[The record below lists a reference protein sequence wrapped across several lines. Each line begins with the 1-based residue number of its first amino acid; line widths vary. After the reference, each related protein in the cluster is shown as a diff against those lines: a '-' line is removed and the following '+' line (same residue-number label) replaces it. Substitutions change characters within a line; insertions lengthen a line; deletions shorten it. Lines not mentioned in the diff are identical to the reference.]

1 MNINGRALGCS
12 NPRRINNNLGLL
24 GKNTSQL
31 VLGMANLNIKKTRKT
46 FEYIG
51 DLVVVLLRTWNA
63 EIWDFVEERI
73 MQNVGEKV
81 HMYGNTLDKS
91 CLDKPWR
98 WIMGG
103 KNQDKSTKVIIIRPE
118 SYYKGATDEI
128 YEKLRDKFAKYVEGC
143 YFFKTSDLEA
153 LYCGE
158 ALKSKLGERMEVLVK
173 QIKKNLEDIEE
184 DYN

>member
-1 MNINGRALGCS
+1 M
-12 NPRRINNNLGLL
+12 
-24 GKNTSQL
+24 
-31 VLGMANLNIKKTRKT
+31 VKTRKT
-46 FEYIG
+46 FESIA

-73 MQNVGEKV
+73 MQNVTEDV
-81 HMYGNTLDKS
+81 YMYGNTLDKS

-98 WIMGG
+98 WIMMGNEHTGG
-103 KNQDKSTKVIIIRPE
+103 ARIMIIRPE
-118 SYYKGATDEI
+118 EYCRGATDEV
-128 YEKLRDKFAKYVEGC
+128 YEKLRNAFAEYVEGC

-158 ALKSKLGERMEVLVK
+158 ALKSKLSERMEVLEK